1 MKQPFT
7 TTNDLRK
14 TLQNTYNV
22 FIIDVLDME
31 HNNVH
36 IASLFVVS
44 RVIKTNKFTK
54 VVCETN
60 EKIIFETVI
69 GNEVRVLKAY
79 KNKDLAEKE
88 MRKI

>member
-1 MKQPFT
+1 MKQSFT

-14 TLQNTYNV
+14 TVKNTYNV

-36 IASLFVVS
+36 ISSLFVVS

>member
-1 MKQPFT
+1 MKQT
-7 TTNDLRK
+7 LTSVHDLRK
-14 TLQNTYNV
+14 TVKNTYHV

-31 HNNVH
+31 CNNIH
-36 IASLFVVS
+36 ISTLFVIS

-69 GNEVRVLKAY
+69 GDEVRILKAY
-79 KNKDLAEKE
+79 KNKDLAERE
-88 MRKI
+88 MLKI